1 MAALDF
7 PTSPTLGQTYTANSR
22 TWKWNGSTWIALGTG
37 PNPIAI
43 GPTAPVNPDAGDL
56 WWDNVTG
63 VLSIYDVDL
72 DPPDWVATQVGAAGP
87 AGADGPVG
95 PAGSPSPR
103 SMMIVEPQIN
113 DNITFFYTSP
123 ELSIASIRAVI
134 VGTETPSVTYSVY
147 SGSNR
152 STVVDTHV
160 DAAVLTNTTSGALA
174 TLVDT
179 VIQSNSWV
187 WVVISAVSG
196 TVSSVS
202 VNLEF

>member
-22 TWKWNGSTWIALGTG
+22 TWKWDGSTWLSLGDG
-37 PNPIAI
+37 LNPIAI

-56 WWDNVTG
+56 WWNNSTG
-63 VLSIYDVDL
+63 VLYIYDIEAA
-72 DPPDWVATQVGAAGP
+72 PAAWVATQVGAAGP
-87 AGADGPVG
+87 AGPAGADG

-103 SMMIVEPQIN
+103 SMMLVEPQPT
-113 DNITFFYTSP
+113 DNITFFYTTP
-123 ELSIASIRAVI
+123 ELSIASIRAVL
-134 VGTETPSVTYSVY
+134 VGTESPSVTYSVY

-174 TLVDT
+174 TLVDS
-179 VIQSNSWV
+179 VIQANSWV